1 MSVNLS
7 DCPTCGQVGC
17 SEAPD
22 HKTELHDIC
31 ACGDWRDEHERGE
44 GACHLNGL
52 GHGRAPAC
60 TIFRFARTARRMKHT
75 HEEVS

>member
-1 MSVNLS
+1 VSVNLS

-22 HKTELHDIC
+22 HKTELADIC
-31 ACGDWRDEHERGE
+31 FCADWRDEHRND
-44 GACHLNGL
+44 GACRLNGL
-52 GHGRAPAC
+52 GHGGAPEC
-60 TIFRFARTARRMKHT
+60 EQFRFARTARRLKHT